1 MIREYLFFVLQ
12 KNLDAKKKKT
22 QKDISDNSEAH
33 VYINV
38 GAEIKKFILG
48 DVTKSTK
55 INKLI
60 YLIQKN

>member
-12 KNLDAKKKKT
+12 KNLDAKKKT